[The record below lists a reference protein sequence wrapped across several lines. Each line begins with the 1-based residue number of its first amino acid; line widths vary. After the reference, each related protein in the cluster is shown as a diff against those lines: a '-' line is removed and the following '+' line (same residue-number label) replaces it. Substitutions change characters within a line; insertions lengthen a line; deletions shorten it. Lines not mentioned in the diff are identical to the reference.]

1 MARGPLKPG
10 RPTRDEDSVVRP
22 GSHRDK
28 QSSVEQMFN
37 RPFTL
42 RLESSELSRS
52 LMSSH
57 A

>member
-22 GSHRDK
+22 GGHRDK
-28 QSSVEQMFN
+28 QSSVEQMFK